1 MSMLGYNGRKI
12 RMIFYIQVSALLVVC
27 VIENR
32 LFSATIMDLAN
43 FKNPSN
49 KTERYVFFLGKKL
62 DFCLKITIFAMFT
75 CELFACMILS

>member
-49 KTERYVFFLGKKL
+49 KTERYVFFLVKNWISALKSL
-62 DFCLKITIFAMFT
+62 YLQCLHVSCLLA
-75 CELFACMILS
+75 